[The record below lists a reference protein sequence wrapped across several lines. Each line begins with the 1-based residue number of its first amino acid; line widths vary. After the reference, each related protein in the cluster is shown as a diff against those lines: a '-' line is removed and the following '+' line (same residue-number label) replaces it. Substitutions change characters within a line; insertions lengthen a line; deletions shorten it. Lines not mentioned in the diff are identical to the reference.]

1 MLHPSARML
10 LRASSLV
17 FHSACGGMT
26 IVCLR
31 YALVLSEYHMASIV
45 RYLLYHAV
53 IFGALAITISYL
65 KDRYLDA

>member
-1 MLHPSARML
+1 M
-10 LRASSLV
+10 V
-17 FHSACGGMT
+17 FHSVCGGMT

-31 YALVLSEYHMASIV
+31 YALVLPEYHMAGAV
-45 RYLLYHAV
+45 KYLLHHAL